1 MSEPWYQTQTVSVD
15 EATREVKNGWFYS
28 EICAQHNTFVSNQQL
43 AVRIKQL
50 NCSGSGSNI
59 IGRGNPGAG
68 NRAPNDTNSLLR
80 NAGSWV
86 GRVVVRQRGLNAAS
100 NATRITFERLRHL
113 NPEWRSVLDRII
125 SEELE
130 RERAKYD
137 GFGSHRGFYT
147 FVFNAVSQLVLARAI
162 VELWARPTLVRTLN
176 IYARAWIE
184 NRFALGG
191 QGFYDSA
198 THFDFLAT
206 TCHGCRAGMA
216 NQQAHMDPGG
226 CLDILDI
233 L

>member
-15 EATREVKNGWFYS
+15 EATRAVKNGWFYS

-43 AVRIKQL
+43 AVSIKQL
-50 NCSGSGSNI
+50 NRSGSGSNI

-68 NRAPNDTNSLLR
+68 NRAPTDTNSLLR
-80 NAGSWV
+80 
-86 GRVVVRQRGLNAAS
+86 NAAS

-147 FVFNAVSQLVLARAI
+147 FVFTAVSQLVLARAI
-162 VELWARPTLVRTLN
+162 VELWARPTLLRTLN
-176 IYARAWIE
+176 TYARVWLE
-184 NRFALGG
+184 NRFAPGG
-191 QGFYDSA
+191 QGFHDSA

-216 NQQAHMDPGG
+216 NQQAHMDSGG
-226 CLDILDI
+226 CLDIL
-233 L
+233 